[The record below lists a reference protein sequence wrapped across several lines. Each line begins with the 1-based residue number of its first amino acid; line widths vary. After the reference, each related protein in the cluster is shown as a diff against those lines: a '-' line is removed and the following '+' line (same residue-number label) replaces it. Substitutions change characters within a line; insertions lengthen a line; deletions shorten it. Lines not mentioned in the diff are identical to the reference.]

1 MRTLSTRRRHPVAG
15 LLILVVGLLITGGL
29 YAAVAP
35 STATADTEAA
45 STDDIEAG
53 RQLFLV
59 GCASCHGVNAQGV
72 ATEGTGDNP
81 GNYGPSLI
89 GVGAAAVDFQMG
101 TGRMPMAQSGPQA
114 PRKANE
120 YSDEEISQ
128 VAAYVAS
135 LAPGPQIPEERY
147 LDWQSVDEEGVAEG
161 GEFFR
166 TNCTACHN
174 SVGAGGALPHGRY
187 APTLHGVEARHIYE
201 AMQTGPQQ
209 MPVFSDDVITPEE
222 KLKVIA
228 YVKTM
233 ADQPNYGGMS
243 GGSLGP
249 VADGVW
255 IWVVGIGGLI
265 AFSTWIGWHGTRT
278 KKKKA

>member
-1 MRTLSTRRRHPVAG
+1 MRTLSTRRRHPLAG
-15 LLILVVGLLITGGL
+15 LLVLALGLLITGGL
-29 YAAVAP
+29 YAAAAP
-35 STATADTEAA
+35 KAATAEETA
-45 STDDIEAG
+45 STSDIEAG

-59 GCASCHGVNAQGV
+59 GCASCHGINAEGV
-72 ATEGTGDNP
+72 ATPGTDAQGP
-81 GNYGPSLI
+81 GNYGPPLI
-89 GVGAAAVDFQMG
+89 GVGAAAVDFQVG
-101 TGRMPMAQSGPQA
+101 TGRMPMAQTAPQA

-120 YSDEEISQ
+120 YTDEETAQ
-128 VAAYVAS
+128 LAAYVAS

-147 LDWQSVDEEGVAEG
+147 LDWESVDEEGLAEG

-174 SVGAGGALPHGRY
+174 STGAGGALPHGRY
-187 APTLHGVEARHIYE
+187 APTLVGVEAKHIYE

-209 MPVFSDDVITPEE
+209 MPVFSDEVISPEE

-233 ADQPNYGGMS
+233 AEQPNYGGFG

-249 VADGVW
+249 VADGAW
-255 IWVVGIGGLI
+255 AWLVGIGALVGF
-265 AFSTWIGWHGTRT
+265 ATWIGWHGTRT
-278 KKKKA
+278 KKR